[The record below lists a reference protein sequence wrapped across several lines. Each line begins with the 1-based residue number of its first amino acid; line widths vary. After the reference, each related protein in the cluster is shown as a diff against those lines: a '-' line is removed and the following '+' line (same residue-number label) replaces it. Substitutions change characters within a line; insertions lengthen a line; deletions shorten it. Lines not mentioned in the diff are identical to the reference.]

1 MYFSGKSLSL
11 RVPAVTLLQQN
22 QTKENHSKGDPN
34 KGLCA
39 FFKALKQVYFME
51 KTFIPN
57 SKNKSA

>member
-1 MYFSGKSLSL
+1 M
-11 RVPAVTLLQQN
+11 PAVTLLQQN